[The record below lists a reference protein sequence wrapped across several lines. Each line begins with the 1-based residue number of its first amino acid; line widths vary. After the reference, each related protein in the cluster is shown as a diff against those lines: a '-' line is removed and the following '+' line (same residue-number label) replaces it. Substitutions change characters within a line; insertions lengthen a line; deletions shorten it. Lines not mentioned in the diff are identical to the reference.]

1 MHKIEAAMAFRIAT
15 VMLLHVLVLQGQG
28 DPVQM
33 FEQKIR
39 PVLTAKCQLC
49 HNEQLKTSGLS
60 LVSRES
66 VLQGGKRGPA
76 VIPNQPEHSLL
87 LAAIEADGALQMPP
101 TGALSPEQVASFRTW
116 IANGAVWG
124 ENARK
129 QANVMTLWSFQPI
142 RRIEPPKVHQT
153 DWVHNP
159 IDNFILARL
168 EQEGLM
174 PSPEADHRTL
184 IRRLSLDLTGLLPT
198 PGDVQSFVGDDQSG
212 AYERLVDHLLNSPHY
227 GERWGRHWLDIARY
241 ADTNGYSIDGP
252 RSIWRYR
259 DWVIQALNGDMP
271 FDQFVI
277 EQLAGDLLPEPTE
290 SQLVAT
296 GFHRNT
302 MINQEGGIDFEQYR
316 VEAVVDRVSTT
327 SAAFMG
333 LTLGCARCHDH
344 KFDPISQR
352 EFYQMY
358 AFFNNIDE
366 LDGNRS
372 ETESRKNMMHPLLE
386 IGSPADFAK
395 RNATKQRIEEL
406 ESGLTEY
413 QIALESDWDTH
424 YPLGDDS
431 AVERAREIVEI
442 PRNKRSSIQKEVLKR
457 FLAGRD
463 EKFKTT
469 QESILA
475 LSKEI
480 PKIDWTMIMRELPE
494 PRETYIHVQG
504 DFTRK
509 GEPVSPNTLE
519 GLPALPPYAPRNR
532 LGLAQWL
539 VSGKNPLPQRVT
551 MNRIWQRYFG
561 LGIVETESDF
571 GSQGSAPSHPEL
583 LDWLASE
590 FVERGWSL
598 KQMHRLIVLSA
609 TYRQSSTYRP
619 DATETDSSNRLLA
632 RQNRLRLEAEI
643 IRDAALSASGL
654 LADTV
659 GGPSVYPP
667 QPEGAGQF
675 TQVDRQWKADE
686 GPDRF
691 RRGMYTF
698 FIRSAAHPGLALFD
712 SPNAQETVTRRN
724 RSNTPLQALTLLND
738 DSQTEFAD
746 GLAQRIIASSSS
758 MDSRINNA
766 FEICLS
772 RPPQKAEQERMQQFV
787 GQMKQDFEV
796 DTQAAQSFSSASA
809 ETAAWTAMARVML
822 NLDEFV
828 TRQ

>member
-1 MHKIEAAMAFRIAT
+1 MAFRIAT

-76 VIPNQPEHSLL
+76 VIPNQPEDSLL
-87 LAAIEADGALQMPP
+87 LAAIEAGGALQMPP
-101 TGALSPEQVASFRTW
+101 TGALSPNQVASFRTW
-116 IANGAVWG
+116 ITNGAVWG

-174 PSPEADHRTL
+174 PSPEADRRTL

-212 AYERLVDHLLNSPHY
+212 AYERLVDHLLDSPHY

-395 RNATKQRIEEL
+395 RNAIKQRIEEL

-424 YPLGDDS
+424 YPFGDDS

-442 PRNKRSSIQKEVLKR
+442 PRNKRSSIQQEVLKR
-457 FLAGRD
+457 FLTGRD

-494 PRETYIHVQG
+494 PREAYIHVQG

-619 DATETDSSNRLLA
+619 DATATDSSNRLLA

-772 RPPQKAEQERMQQFV
+772 RPPRKAEQERMQQFV

>member
-1 MHKIEAAMAFRIAT
+1 MAFRIAT

-76 VIPNQPEHSLL
+76 VIPNQPEDSLL
-87 LAAIEADGALQMPP
+87 LAAIEAGGALQMPP
-101 TGALSPEQVASFRTW
+101 TGALSPDQVASFRTW

-174 PSPEADHRTL
+174 PSPEADRRTL

-212 AYERLVDHLLNSPHY
+212 AYERLVDHLLDSPHY

-395 RNATKQRIEEL
+395 RNAIKQRIEEL

-424 YPLGDDS
+424 YPFGDDS

-442 PRNKRSSIQKEVLKR
+442 PRNKRSSIQQEVLKR
-457 FLAGRD
+457 FLTGRD

-494 PRETYIHVQG
+494 PREAYIHVQG

-583 LDWLASE
+583 LDWLALE

-772 RPPQKAEQERMQQFV
+772 RPPRKAEQERMQQFV